1 MHGSYFEYFI
11 SHDVETPVAKKC
23 LVSLFI
29 FVRGATDMLFK
40 QSAEVLWILK
50 SQFISHLADS
60 LNTFQYSFFCQF
72 DNPALDIFLCSF
84 SCFLLYQVS
93 EIIRRETCLVC
104 KIFHGWQSFCYCHLI
119 LEVFVQQLLEFYDNI
134 FVRLITCDKLP
145 FVETHTVIQQQF
157 DVTHDELL
165 AVLVDRMLQLD
176 PDFMYSISY
185 DFSFLV

>member
-1 MHGSYFEYFI
+1 M
-11 SHDVETPVAKKC
+11 
-23 LVSLFI
+23 
-29 FVRGATDMLFK
+29 
-40 QSAEVLWILK
+40 LWILK

-104 KIFHGWQSFCYCHLI
+104 KIFHGWQSFGYCHLI

-134 FVRLITCDKLP
+134 FVRLITCNKLP

-157 DVTHDELL
+157 DVSHDELL
-165 AVLVDRMLQLD
+165 AVFVDRMFQLD
-176 PDFMYSISY
+176 PNFMYAISY

>member
-1 MHGSYFEYFI
+1 M
-11 SHDVETPVAKKC
+11 
-23 LVSLFI
+23 
-29 FVRGATDMLFK
+29 
-40 QSAEVLWILK
+40 LWILK

-104 KIFHGWQSFCYCHLI
+104 KIFHGWQSFGYCHLI

-134 FVRLITCDKLP
+134 FVRLITCNKLP
-145 FVETHTVIQQQF
+145 FVENAYSNPAAVRCFRTMSC
-157 DVTHDELL
+157 LL
-165 AVLVDRMLQLD
+165 CFVDRMFQLD
-176 PDFMYSISY
+176 PNFYVCNQLR
-185 DFSFLV
+185 FLFPGLKDAMLHLPHKRKKV